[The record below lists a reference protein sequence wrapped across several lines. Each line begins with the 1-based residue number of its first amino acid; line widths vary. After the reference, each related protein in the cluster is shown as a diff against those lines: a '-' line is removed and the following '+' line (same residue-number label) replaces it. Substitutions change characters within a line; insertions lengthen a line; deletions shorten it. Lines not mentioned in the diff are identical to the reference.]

1 MPEDILSR
9 SPLFAG
15 IEKEKIGH
23 LCACMGCTNGLYHKN
38 DVILLQGDRV
48 GKAGILLSGSIR
60 AESSGYSG
68 EQIIQS
74 RLRAGDVFGDALM
87 AVPEKESPVSII
99 AEEETQVLFLPF
111 SGIMNGCEKS
121 CPEHQQVRLNLMRE
135 IAEKFWGLN
144 RKVTYLS
151 IRFLRGRIA
160 EYLHDEMKQNHS
172 QTLYIPYTRE
182 ELAAL
187 LGVNRSA
194 LSRELS
200 RMAREGLISVYRNSF
215 RILQPE
221 QLDACRAGERM
232 QNSINQYSKK

>member
-1 MPEDILSR
+1 MEEILSR

-15 IEKEKIGH
+15 IEKSKIAP
-23 LCACMGCTNGLYHKN
+23 LCACMGCTSGVYRKN
-38 DVILLQGDRV
+38 DVIILQGDRV
-48 GKAGILLSGSIR
+48 GKAGILLRGSIR

-68 EQIIQS
+68 EQIIQA

-111 SGIMNGCEKS
+111 AGIMNGCEKN
-121 CPEHQQVRLNLMRE
+121 CLAHQQVRFNLMRE
-135 IAEKFWGLN
+135 IAEKFWNLN
-144 RKVTYLS
+144 RKVAYLS
-151 IRFLRGRIA
+151 IRSLRGRIA
-160 EYLHDEMKQNHS
+160 EYLNDEMKRSRS

-200 RMAREGLISVYRNSF
+200 RMAREGLISVYRSSF
-215 RILQPE
+215 RVLRPE
-221 QLDACRAGERM
+221 QLDRCRAGERT
-232 QNSINQYSKK
+232 QPAYRNSQKQK